1 MQIFTLLFAKKVFV
15 VLEWIICRMIFR
27 HSSRRCQKK
36 KIMGWSFDYP
46 IEMLNFPPRIKIVEL
61 KRSTLSQ
68 SLAHNVSK
76 NESLW
81 EQQVTKSQRRLRLAS
96 TLRSTRRRR
105 QCQQDL
111 RKVRK
116 RGCIKILMHPL
127 FRIIYENKASTFP
140 SRGFTI
146 SQKLCIFVVYK

>member
-1 MQIFTLLFAKKVFV
+1 M

-46 IEMLNFPPRIKIVEL
+46 IEMLNFASRIKIVEL

-76 NESLW
+76 NELLW
-81 EQQVTKSQRRLRLAS
+81 EQQETKSRRRLRQAS
-96 TLRSTRRRR
+96 ILRSTRRRR
-105 QCQQDL
+105 LCQQDL

-116 RGCIKILMHPL
+116 RDFINLESL
-127 FRIIYENKASTFP
+127 FSSYRTALACVDP
-140 SRGFTI
+140 SWQEIGFH
-146 SQKLCIFVVYK
+146 SFRSSRLSFRK

>member
-46 IEMLNFPPRIKIVEL
+46 IEMLNFASRIKIVEL

-81 EQQVTKSQRRLRLAS
+81 EQQVTKSLRRLRLAS

-116 RGCIKILMHPL
+116 RDFINLKPL
-127 FRIIYENKASTFP
+127 YLPYRDALACGGPPWQVIWFIPAVP
-140 SRGFTI
+140 
-146 SQKLCIFVVYK
+146 VVGAF